1 MYSGISVAFT
11 AIVASTADAT
21 TVSMRITDITG
32 PLTSTDAASFYAAI
46 RFSTLTS
53 IALTSPPVMSLLAA
67 LPPPSPLPP
76 RPPSP
81 PPNTI
86 PPPPLPPSPY
96 APGTVIPPPPPSPL
110 PPSPLPPRPS
120 PPLAP
125 GSLAPP
131 SPPPPSP
138 SPPRPPPSPPI
149 AGNAASDLAA
159 LTAVASS
166 LGIWDA
172 SIAACPNS
180 CPANTTY
187 FCGWTGVTCTNLR
200 PSAINLRGLLVGQAA
215 AGRRLLAF
223 AGTIPAGF
231 GAVATLTGLDL
242 GANGETE
249 HSRAQSRASG
259 QTA

>member
-11 AIVASTADAT
+11 AIVASTAAAT
-21 TVSMRITDITG
+21 TVSSAIIAK
-32 PLTSTDAASFYAAI
+32 TSTDAVSFYAAI

-249 HSRAQSRASG
+249 YRSRARVRPPIG
-259 QTA
+259 QV